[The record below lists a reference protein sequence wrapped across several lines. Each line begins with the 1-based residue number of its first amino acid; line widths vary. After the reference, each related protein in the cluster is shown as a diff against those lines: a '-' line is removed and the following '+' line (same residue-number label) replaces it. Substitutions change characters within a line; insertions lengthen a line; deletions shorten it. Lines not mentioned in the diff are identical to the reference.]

1 MPPST
6 ISSQT
11 RSAAFSPVCGRASIE
26 FSILT
31 ASAGRSTG
39 PSAGRPVSGQRAGG
53 GGGGVVVG
61 AAGLDGAGGGGAAA
75 GESPAWHAVRA
86 ATSTAA
92 ASTGPGQRRAEG
104 TTARSWLVEQ
114 GAQE

>member
-6 ISSQT
+6 TSSHT
-11 RSAAFSPVCGRASIE
+11 TSAAPSPVCGRASIE

-39 PSAGRPVSGQRAGG
+39 PSAGRPVSGQRTGG
-53 GGGGVVVG
+53 GGGGGGGGAAGVGGVVVG
-61 AAGLDGAGGGGAAA
+61 AAVLDGAGAAA

-104 TTARSWLVEQ
+104 
-114 GAQE
+114 

>member
-6 ISSQT
+6 TSSHT
-11 RSAAFSPVCGRASIE
+11 TSAAPSPVCGRASIE

-39 PSAGRPVSGQRAGG
+39 PCAGTPVRGQSTGGG

-61 AAGLDGAGGGGAAA
+61 AAALVLLLVRDG
-75 GESPAWHAVRA
+75 SAVRSPDDA
-86 ATSTAA
+86 HEV
-92 ASTGPGQRRAEG
+92 R
-104 TTARSWLVEQ
+104 TTASATAPSAAR
-114 GAQE
+114 GRRRTG

>member
-39 PSAGRPVSGQRAGG
+39 PSAGRPVSGQRTG

-61 AAGLDGAGGGGAAA
+61 AAVLDGAGGAGG
-75 GESPAWHAVRA
+75 GVPAWHAVRA

-92 ASTGPGQRRAEG
+92 VNTGPGQRRAEG